1 MISYPKNQ
9 LVPAIASDS
18 VADLMVG
25 LADTAIDAAIE
36 SGALDGIPVVGLTTG
51 LMKATRDVRQA
62 FMVRKLALFLG
73 ETANLTIEER
83 VKFKNSFCAEEQ
95 AEEFGGLLVVLLERA
110 DDLAKPRILGRLLV
124 AYARGVFTQEEFF
137 RISRMVERSL
147 LMISIYSM
155 ASRLAAC
162 RAGRFRRKTFRLL
175 VFSIRPALTV
185 MKMEVFSIRF
195 RHMESGLCSMG
206 LRANKPLAWAGPH

>member
-18 VADLMVG
+18 VADLMVS

-36 SGALDGIPVVGLTTG
+36 SGAFDGIPVVGLAAG
-51 LMKATRDVRQA
+51 VMKASRDVRQA

-83 VKFKNSFCAEEQ
+83 VKFGNSFCAEEQ

-110 DDLAKPRILGRLLV
+110 DDVVKPRILGRLLV

-137 RISRMVERSL
+137 RISRMVERSFTDDLYL
-147 LMISIYSM
+147 LDGFSFGSMPRREVQAQNLSSLGFLYQAGIDANEDGGILYQISPY
-155 ASRLAAC
+155 
-162 RAGRFRRKTFRLL
+162 GEW
-175 VFSIRPALTV
+175 VV
-185 MKMEVFSIRF
+185 Q
-195 RHMESGLCSMG
+195 HGLKG
-206 LRANKPLAWAGPH
+206 